1 METWNDVASKQP
13 VASKIIMNSLRKER
27 ISHAYLLQGGRG
39 TGKKSLATLFAK
51 SLFCIDKTDIHP
63 CEECHVCRRIQSG
76 NHPDVHWIEPDGHSI
91 KIDQIKRLQAEFT
104 YSGLESE
111 QKVYILTAAHTLTV
125 NAANRI
131 LKFLE
136 EPNNQTT
143 ALLLTEQGG
152 QILPTIRSRCQII
165 DLQPLNEL
173 DFKKE
178 LETIGIPAA
187 ETALLSTLTSNLD
200 EAQEYSQDEWFAQAR
215 KIVLQLVDMYTTA
228 PTDVFLYVHQE
239 WLPHFKERAQQELA
253 YDLLMIA
260 FKDVLHAHLQMDT
273 SLVIYKAG
281 EERLM
286 RAIHRF
292 TAGEVASILRTIL
305 EAKRKLQ
312 QHVHPTL
319 VLEQLTLHIQR

>member
-1 METWNDVASKQP
+1 METWDNVATKQP
-13 VASKIIMNSLRKER
+13 VASKIVMNSLRKER

-39 TGKKSLATLFAK
+39 TGKRSLATLFAK
-51 SLFCIDKTDIHP
+51 TLFCPHKVDIHP
-63 CEECHVCRRIQSG
+63 CDECHVCRRISSG

-91 KIDQIKRLQAEFT
+91 KIEQIKNLQAEFT

-143 ALLLTEQGG
+143 ALLLTEHGG
-152 QILPTIRSRCQII
+152 QILPTIRSRCQLI
-165 DLQPLNEL
+165 DLQPLNEMG
-173 DFKKE
+173 FRRE
-178 LETIGIPAA
+178 LETIGIPSS
-187 ETALLSTLTSNLD
+187 ETALLSTLTNNLD
-200 EAQEYSQDEWFAQAR
+200 EAKEYSQDEWFAQAR

-228 PTDVFLYVHQE
+228 PSDVFLYVHQE
-239 WLPHFKERAQQELA
+239 WLPHFKEREQQELG

-260 FKDVLHAHLQMDT
+260 FKDVLHTHLQMDD
-273 SLVIYKAG
+273 SLVMYKTE

-292 TAGEVASILRTIL
+292 TAGEVASILRAIL
-305 EAKRKLQ
+305 ETKRKLQ